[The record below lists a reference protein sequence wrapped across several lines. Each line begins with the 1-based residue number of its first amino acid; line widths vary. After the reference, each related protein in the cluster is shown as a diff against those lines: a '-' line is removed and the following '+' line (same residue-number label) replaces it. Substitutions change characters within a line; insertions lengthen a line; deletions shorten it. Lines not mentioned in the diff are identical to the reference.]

1 MPAEGAQVKILSPAA
16 AANIHRRQSA
26 VKIHLNQ
33 GQARR
38 ARARVHRRRID
49 WVCLESQ
56 QGTLNGIAPG
66 RHTLELRVVAADHQ
80 TELDA
85 KDRIEFI
92 VK

>member
-1 MPAEGAQVKILSPAA
+1 MF
-16 AANIHRRQSA
+16 
-26 VKIHLNQ
+26 
-33 GQARR
+33 
-38 ARARVHRRRID
+38 
-49 WVCLESQ
+49 ESQ
-56 QGTLNGIAPG
+56 QGTLNGITPG

>member
-1 MPAEGAQVKILSPAA
+1 MHAYVDGELLGMF
-16 AANIHRRQSA
+16 
-26 VKIHLNQ
+26 
-33 GQARR
+33 
-38 ARARVHRRRID
+38 
-49 WVCLESQ
+49 ESQ
-56 QGTLNGIAPG
+56 QGTLNGITPG